1 MRRSYVEYAKP
12 SLKSSAGE
20 SRYETLCVF
29 ALVLE
34 RALCQLHPFL
44 PFETEEIHRLL
55 AADLRHVVV
64 EESSGRRMRK

>member
-1 MRRSYVEYAKP
+1 M
-12 SLKSSAGE
+12 
-20 SRYETLCVF
+20 CVF

-55 AADLRHVVV
+55 AADLRHGGR
-64 EESSGRRMRK
+64 EERE

>member
-1 MRRSYVEYAKP
+1 MEYAKP

-20 SRYETLCVF
+20 ERYDTLCVF

-55 AADLRHVVV
+55 AADLRHGGR
-64 EESSGRRMRK
+64 EERE